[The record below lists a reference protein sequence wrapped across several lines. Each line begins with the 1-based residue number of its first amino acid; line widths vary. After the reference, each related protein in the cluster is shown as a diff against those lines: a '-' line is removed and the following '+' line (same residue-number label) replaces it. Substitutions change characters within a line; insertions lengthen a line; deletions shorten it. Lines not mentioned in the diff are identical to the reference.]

1 MFKFIKGRLGLII
14 SLVVLLNACTFS
26 DAFLSAPYQA
36 PPDIDVAPS
45 GDTLECPGTNA
56 DVSAALNGWSSS
68 DASLPAYGALR
79 LELKARPT
87 ETLTGLFA
95 VGAKAVNAFNE
106 AAIAVRFR
114 SDGTVDARDGA
125 FYSSD
130 VEYAYDPG
138 VWYSISIAA
147 DIDAETY
154 DVEIGP
160 CGEPRQTLIKGA
172 SFRSDADI
180 AGELAGWAVWASDTA
195 SLEISTPAWMPSGGC
210 MPATCDSLGH
220 ACGAPSNGCG
230 GALSCGTCGG
240 GQTCES
246 GTCVDAPVV
255 MPPPPACEPA
265 TCQSLSVECG
275 TTSNGC
281 GGSLSCGGCGSGASC
296 QSGACVADPA
306 PAPATPSPGDPDRP
320 WADNTGPTNPA
331 ALVSSGSKMIT
342 TDGAVYENL
351 NVNGDIYIDADNV
364 TIRNFRINAAG
375 GSYAIKVFDGH
386 RGVVIEDGEITGFRS
401 AGILGVGYTA
411 SRLHVHTSGGDAFKI
426 QGTGGPTVLQDSF
439 VEKFGLVDGVD
450 HSDAVQSNDSTLTT
464 SNVTIRRNNFY
475 MPYGIGYYPNAN
487 FMLQQ
492 SLSNWVIENNWLVGG
507 TYTVYC
513 YDYTTQVTVRNNY
526 FGDGALYGPRAPQR
540 PCKQWSGNTWEDT
553 GAPVSPN

>member
-1 MFKFIKGRLGLII
+1 
-14 SLVVLLNACTFS
+14 
-26 DAFLSAPYQA
+26 
-36 PPDIDVAPS
+36 
-45 GDTLECPGTNA
+45 
-56 DVSAALNGWSSS
+56 
-68 DASLPAYGALR
+68 
-79 LELKARPT
+79 
-87 ETLTGLFA
+87 
-95 VGAKAVNAFNE
+95 
-106 AAIAVRFR
+106 
-114 SDGTVDARDGA
+114 
-125 FYSSD
+125 
-130 VEYAYDPG
+130 
-138 VWYSISIAA
+138 
-147 DIDAETY
+147 
-154 DVEIGP
+154 
-160 CGEPRQTLIKGA
+160 
-172 SFRSDADI
+172 
-180 AGELAGWAVWASDTA
+180 
-195 SLEISTPAWMPSGGC
+195 
-210 MPATCDSLGH
+210 
-220 ACGAPSNGCG
+220 
-230 GALSCGTCGG
+230 
-240 GQTCES
+240 
-246 GTCVDAPVV
+246 
-255 MPPPPACEPA
+255 
-265 TCQSLSVECG
+265 
-275 TTSNGC
+275 
-281 GGSLSCGGCGSGASC
+281 
-296 QSGACVADPA
+296 
-306 PAPATPSPGDPDRP
+306 
-320 WADNTGPTNPA
+320 
-331 ALVSSGSKMIT
+331 MIT

-526 FGDGALYGPRAPQR
+526 FGDGALYGPKAPQR

-553 GAPVSPN
+553 GAPVPK